1 MKLVG
6 YRQIIIKKSEKIH
19 FKDNQLIIDKEQ
31 KSTKIPLEDINYVL
45 IEDATTILTTRLL
58 AEFGKNAISL
68 IICDEKFEPTSI
80 MYPYNYHFKQL
91 ENFNRQLE
99 INNEIK
105 NEFWNQ
111 IVKRK
116 IENSVRVLEM
126 TSKEEFPISKL
137 NEYINEVIDG
147 DIKNR
152 EGLAAKIYFR
162 SIFGSDFIRF
172 YEDAINSALNYGY
185 TILASA
191 IIRNLSVF
199 GLNTYLGIHHNSKIN
214 NFNLAYDFL
223 EPYRCIVDK
232 FVYDNKDSIVYPLT
246 FNFRK
251 ELINLM
257 NKEVIHKNK
266 KYTVE
271 YSISLLIK
279 SYIRSFTTGEIV
291 LDLPLII
298 YE

>member
-1 MKLVG
+1 MG
-6 YRQIIIKKSEKIH
+6 YRQVIVKKSEKIH
-19 FKDNQLIIDKEQ
+19 FKDNQLVIEKENNNY
-31 KSTKIPLEDINYVL
+31 KVPLEDINYVL
-45 IEDATTILTTRLL
+45 IEDPTTIITTRLL

-68 IICDEKFEPTSI
+68 IVCDEKYEPTSI

-91 ENFNRQLE
+91 EVFSHQLE
-99 INNEIK
+99 IDDSIK

-126 TSKEEFPISKL
+126 PSKEEFPISKL
-137 NEYINEVIDG
+137 NEYIDEVTDG

-172 YEDAINSALNYGY
+172 YDDNINAALNYGY
-185 TILASA
+185 TIFASA
-191 IIRNLSVF
+191 IIRNLAVY

-214 NFNLAYDFL
+214 NFNLAYDLL
-223 EPYRCIVDK
+223 EPYRAVVDK
-232 FVYDNKDSIVYPLT
+232 FVYANKDDIVFPLS
-246 FNFRK
+246 FDFRK
-251 ELINLM
+251 KLIDLL
-257 NKEVIHKNK
+257 NKEVLHQNK
-266 KYTVE
+266 KYTIE

-279 SYIRSFTTGEIV
+279 SYIKSFTTGEIK
-291 LDLPLII
+291 LDLPYII

>member
-1 MKLVG
+1 M
-6 YRQIIIKKSEKIH
+6 H
-19 FKDNQLIIDKEQ
+19 FKDNQLVIEKENA
-31 KSTKIPLEDINYVL
+31 SSKIPLEDISYVL
-45 IEDATTILTTRLL
+45 IEDSTTVLTTRLL
-58 AEFGKNAISL
+58 AEFGKNAIAL
-68 IICDEKFEPTSI
+68 IICDETFEPTSI

-91 ENFNRQLE
+91 EVFSRQLE
-99 INNEIK
+99 ITEDVK

-137 NEYINEVIDG
+137 NEYVNEVVDG
-147 DIKNR
+147 DKKNR
-152 EGLAAKIYFR
+152 EGLAAKMYFR
-162 SIFGSDFIRF
+162 SIFGNDFIRF
-172 YEDAINSALNYGY
+172 YDDKINAALNYGY
-185 TILASA
+185 TIIASA
-191 IIRNLSVF
+191 IIRNLAVF

-223 EPYRCIVDK
+223 EPYRSIVDK
-232 FVYDNKDSIVYPLT
+232 YVFDNQDEIVFPLS
-246 FNFRK
+246 FEFRK
-251 ELINLM
+251 KLINLL
-257 NKEVIHKNK
+257 NKEVLHNNK

-279 SYIRSFTTGEIV
+279 SYIKSFSTGEII
-291 LDLPLII
+291 LDLPMII

>member
-1 MKLVG
+1 MG
-6 YRQIIIKKSEKIH
+6 YRQVIIKKSEKLH
-19 FKDNQLIIDKEQ
+19 FKDKQLIIDKDNQ
-31 KSTKIPLEDINYVL
+31 STKIPLEDINYIL
-45 IEDATTILTTRLL
+45 IEDSTTIITTRLL
-58 AEFGKNAISL
+58 AELGKNAISL
-68 IICDEKFEPTSI
+68 IACDEKYEPTSI

-91 ENFNRQLE
+91 DVFTQQLE
-99 INNEIK
+99 IDDSIK

-116 IENSVRVLEM
+116 IENSIRVLEM

-137 NEYINEVIDG
+137 NEYINEIIDG
-147 DIKNR
+147 DSKNR

-172 YEDAINSALNYGY
+172 YDDNINAALNYGY
-185 TILASA
+185 TIIASA
-191 IIRNLSVF
+191 IIRNLAVY

-223 EPYRCIVDK
+223 EPYRSVIDK
-232 FVYDNKDSIVYPLT
+232 FVYDNKDDIVLPLS
-246 FNFRK
+246 FEFRK
-251 ELINLM
+251 KLINLL
-257 NKEVIHKNK
+257 NKEVMHQNK
-266 KYTVE
+266 KYTIE

-279 SYIRSFTTGEIV
+279 SYIKSFSTGEIK
-291 LDLPLII
+291 LDLPTII

>member
-1 MKLVG
+1 MG
-6 YRQIIIKKSEKIH
+6 YRQVIIKKSEKLH
-19 FKDNQLIIDKEQ
+19 FKDKQLIIDKDNQ
-31 KSTKIPLEDINYVL
+31 STKIPLEDINYIL
-45 IEDATTILTTRLL
+45 IEDSSTIITTRLL
-58 AEFGKNAISL
+58 AELGKNAISL
-68 IICDEKFEPTSI
+68 IVCDERFEPTSI

-91 ENFNRQLE
+91 DVFTHQLE
-99 INNEIK
+99 IDDSIK

-116 IENSVRVLEM
+116 IENSIRVLEM

-137 NEYINEVIDG
+137 NEYINEVIEG
-147 DIKNR
+147 DSKNR

-172 YEDAINSALNYGY
+172 YDDNINAALNYGY

-191 IIRNLSVF
+191 IIRNLAVY

-223 EPYRCIVDK
+223 EPYRSVIDK
-232 FVYDNKDSIVYPLT
+232 FVYDNKDDIVLPLS
-246 FNFRK
+246 FEFRK
-251 ELINLM
+251 KLINLL
-257 NKEVIHKNK
+257 NKEVLHQNK
-266 KYTVE
+266 KYTIE

-279 SYIRSFTTGEIV
+279 SYIKSFSTGEIK
-291 LDLPLII
+291 LDLPTII

>member
-1 MKLVG
+1 M
-6 YRQIIIKKSEKIH
+6 H
-19 FKDNQLIIDKEQ
+19 FKDNQLVIEKENA
-31 KSTKIPLEDINYVL
+31 SSKIPLEDISYVL
-45 IEDATTILTTRLL
+45 IEDSTTVLTTRLL
-58 AEFGKNAISL
+58 AEFGKNAIAL
-68 IICDEKFEPTSI
+68 IICDETFEPTSI

-91 ENFNRQLE
+91 EVFSRQLE
-99 INNEIK
+99 ITEDVK

-137 NEYINEVIDG
+137 NEYINEVVDG

-152 EGLAAKIYFR
+152 EGLAAKMYFR

-172 YEDAINSALNYGY
+172 YDDKINAALNYGY
-185 TILASA
+185 TIIASA
-191 IIRNLSVF
+191 IIRNLAVF

-223 EPYRCIVDK
+223 EPYRSIVDK
-232 FVYDNKDSIVYPLT
+232 YVFDNQDEIVFPLS
-246 FNFRK
+246 FEFRK
-251 ELINLM
+251 KLINLL
-257 NKEVIHKNK
+257 NKEVLHNNK

-279 SYIRSFTTGEIV
+279 SYIKSFSTGEII
-291 LDLPLII
+291 LDLPMII

>member
-1 MKLVG
+1 MG
-6 YRQIIIKKSEKIH
+6 YRQVIVKKSEKIH
-19 FKDNQLIIDKEQ
+19 FKDNQLVIVKEDNDY
-31 KSTKIPLEDINYVL
+31 KVPLEDINYVL
-45 IEDATTILTTRLL
+45 IEDPTTIITTRLL

-68 IICDEKFEPTSI
+68 IICDEKYEPTSI

-91 ENFNRQLE
+91 EVFTHQLE
-99 INNEIK
+99 IDDNIK
-105 NEFWNQ
+105 KEFWNQ

-116 IENSVRVLEM
+116 IENSIRVLEM

-137 NEYINEVIDG
+137 NEYIDEVIDG

-152 EGLAAKIYFR
+152 EGLSAKIYFR

-172 YEDAINSALNYGY
+172 YDDNINAALNYGY

-191 IIRNLSVF
+191 IIRNLAVY

-214 NFNLAYDFL
+214 NFNLAYDLL
-223 EPYRCIVDK
+223 EPYRAVVDK
-232 FVYDNKDSIVYPLT
+232 FVYDNKDDIVFPLS
-246 FNFRK
+246 FDFRK
-251 ELINLM
+251 KLIDLL
-257 NKEVIHKNK
+257 NKEVLHQNK
-266 KYTVE
+266 KYTIE

-279 SYIRSFTTGEIV
+279 SYIKSFSTGEIK
-291 LDLPLII
+291 LDLPYII